1 MRRCAPGR
9 RDGAG
14 YVDKKKRV
22 ARTDRGES
30 LLQISLAINAHKELR
45 SILETIVTHTRSLL
59 GCADSSIVLW
69 DRRRGVFKHG
79 ASTNIGAEVSRRVRR
94 EGGATRWVV
103 DHCEAVLVPD
113 TRRDPFIANPMI
125 PEGGV
130 MAYTG
135 VPIAQGDEVL
145 GVLYALYATTHK
157 ATPDDLWLLTQ
168 AAALAAIAIQN
179 SRLLHSL
186 EEINNFKSAMIRMLV
201 HDLNNILQSLMG
213 GIEILRHCNR
223 DADHDDLERVDV
235 SVTRMRRLVEGI
247 LRYER
252 MTSVEEIRRGPVD
265 LNAVAEKAATVF
277 AEAAAEKSHRLVL
290 ALSSQ
295 PCMAYGDRLLL
306 EEAAFNLVSN
316 AVNYTPKGGTITLRT
331 RVAEDGYVFEVADT
345 GPGLAVEDRERIFE
359 PFVRLKAAGQVKGS
373 GLGLHLV
380 RTIVDRHA
388 GTIAVFGRPGKG
400 ATFTVTLPSR

>member
-1 MRRCAPGR
+1 MTNQ
-9 RDGAG
+9 
-14 YVDKKKRV
+14 KRV
-22 ARTDRGES
+22 ALTDRGES
-30 LLQISLAINAHKELR
+30 LLQISLAINARKELR

-69 DRRRGVFKHG
+69 DRRQGVFKHG

-103 DHCEAVLVPD
+103 DHREPVLVPD

-168 AAALAAIAIQN
+168 AAAMAAIAIQN

-186 EEINNFKSAMIRMLV
+186 EEINNLKSAMIRMLV

-223 DADHDDLERVDV
+223 DADRVDLERIDV
-235 SVTRMRRLVEGI
+235 SMMRMRRLVEGI

-252 MTSVEEIRRGPVD
+252 MTSVEEIARGPVD
-265 LNAVAEKAATVF
+265 LNAVAEKAAKVF
-277 AEAAAEKSHRLVL
+277 AEAAAGKSHRLVL
-290 ALSSQ
+290 ALSTE
-295 PCMAYGDRLLL
+295 PCTAYGDRLLL

-316 AVNYTPKGGTITLRT
+316 AVNYTSPGGTITLRT
-331 RVAEDGYVFEVADT
+331 SATEDGYVFEVADT
-345 GPGLAVEDRERIFE
+345 GLGLEAEDRERIFE
-359 PFVRLKAAGQVKGS
+359 PFVRLKKAGRVKGN

-388 GTIAVFGRPGKG
+388 GTIVVSGTPGKG
-400 ATFTVTLPSR
+400 STFTVTLPSR